1 MNFLWAP
8 NLFKLFCDRVFFIT
22 GNGTSNMLNEEHLVP
37 NGKSH
42 TAENDTQ
49 NTTKKRQKF
58 VSISEDSPTIHENKM
73 NSENNSSM
81 IKKISIEEK
90 IQHDDKSDIDSN
102 VNGKITSE
110 LTNCPHNQPARKME
124 TLQPKTF
131 NDSTSKLENPE
142 VSVKQNGSR
151 EIENNINNDIRSKT
165 RDVVTVNSEA
175 SAKPSIADE
184 RLTERRKSFVPMS
197 SMEEENLRERLHLAQ
212 LRKCNEIILKDS
224 RYTRENFR
232 KLFQTEVSSILS
244 FYQFIRYHIFG
255 LT

>member
-1 MNFLWAP
+1 
-8 NLFKLFCDRVFFIT
+8 
-22 GNGTSNMLNEEHLVP
+22 MLHEEHLVP
-37 NGKSH
+37 NGNSH
-42 TAENDTQ
+42 IAENDTQ
-49 NTTKKRQKF
+49 TSTTKRQKF
-58 VSISEDSPTIHENKM
+58 VSISEDSPTIHEDKM
-73 NSENNSSM
+73 NSENDS
-81 IKKISIEEK
+81 ITKEISTEEE
-90 IQHDDKSDIDSN
+90 IHHDDEYDIHSN

-110 LTNCPHNQPARKME
+110 LTNSPHNEPARKME
-124 TLQPKTF
+124 TSQAKTF

-165 RDVVTVNSEA
+165 RNVVTVNSEA

-232 KLFQTEVSSILS
+232 KLFQTEVSSILYFRS
-244 FYQFIRYHIFG
+244 LQ
-255 LT
+255 